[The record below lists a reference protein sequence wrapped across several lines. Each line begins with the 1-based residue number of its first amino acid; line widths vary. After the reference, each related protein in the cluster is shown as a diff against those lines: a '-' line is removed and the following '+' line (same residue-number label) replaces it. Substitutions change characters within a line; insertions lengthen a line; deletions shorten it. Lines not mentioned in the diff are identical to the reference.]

1 MPYRCKGCGYL
12 SPKWLGR
19 CPGCGVWESF
29 VQEEAPGAEPT
40 AGQQSPRPLSQV
52 EALSKARVATG
63 LAETDRLLGGG
74 FIPGSVVLVGG
85 EPGVGKSTFLLQLA
99 GALTT
104 KHGNVLYV
112 SGEESPSQLKLRAQR
127 LGVPQD
133 RLYVLSEQNLLPM
146 LRAVEELTPVALIV
160 DSLQT
165 VRAHQ
170 EGGDLGAVPQVREAA
185 AVLARLAK
193 AAGLICFLVS
203 HITKGG
209 EFAGPKTVEHLVD
222 VALYLEGSRDGE
234 LRIIRSVKNRFGATD
249 EVAVMRMD
257 KVGLVEVANPSTF
270 FVSERGAEQPGSAIV
285 PVLEGS
291 RTLLVEVQAL
301 LTPASGY
308 GPPQRRGAGLDLN
321 RVMVLLAVLEK
332 HLGIH
337 MGMQDCYLAVAGGLE
352 VREPACDLGVIAA
365 VLSSLRVRALPPRT
379 VVLGEVGLA
388 GDIRPVRRGP
398 ERLREVAK
406 LGFQQAI
413 LPVQNL
419 PSSVPLEVHQVRTVE
434 EAAHALELM

>member
-1 MPYRCKGCGYL
+1 MPYRCKGCGYV

-29 VQEEAPGAEPT
+29 VQVEESAAESGEAEHNP
-40 AGQQSPRPLSQV
+40 QPLAQV

-63 LAETDRLLGGG
+63 LPETDRILGGG

-85 EPGVGKSTFLLQLA
+85 EPGVGKSTFLLQLS
-99 GALTT
+99 GALATH
-104 KHGNVLYV
+104 HGAVLYI
-112 SGEESPSQLKLRAQR
+112 SGEESPAQLKLRAQR

-146 LRAVEELTPVALIV
+146 LRAVQGLTPVALVV

-165 VRAHQ
+165 VRARQ
-170 EGGDLGAVPQVREAA
+170 EGGDMGAVPQVREAA
-185 AVLARLAK
+185 GVLARLAK
-193 AAGLICFLVS
+193 GAGLVCFLVS

-234 LRIIRSVKNRFGATD
+234 LRLIRSVKNRFGSTD
-249 EVAVMRMD
+249 EVAVLRMAAE
-257 KVGLVEVANPSTF
+257 GLVEVANPSTF
-270 FVSERGAEQPGSAIV
+270 FVSAQGTEQPGSAIV

-291 RTLLVEVQAL
+291 RTLLMEVQAL
-301 LTPASGY
+301 LAPASGY

-321 RVMVLLAVLEK
+321 RVLVLLAVLEK

-365 VLSSLRVRALPPRT
+365 VLSSLRVRALPPQT

-388 GDIRPVRRGP
+388 GDVRPVRRGP

-406 LGFQQAI
+406 LGFRRAI

-419 PSSVPLEVHQVRTVE
+419 PASLPLEVNQVRTVE
-434 EAAHALELM
+434 EAARALDLT